1 MKMYTYY
8 VASFNRWTTV
18 EADGATEAIEEA
30 GKTELLSG
38 LKILTVRIVNRR
50 NGEFLS
56 DLEEVNEV
64 AQ

>member
-8 VASFNRWTTV
+8 VASFNRW
-18 EADGATEAIEEA
+18 
-30 GKTELLSG
+30 
-38 LKILTVRIVNRR
+38 KILTVRIVNRR

-64 AQ
+64 EVAQ